1 MENYVIL
8 DAMCPGSF
16 GTTLLVSDRSSGLEL
31 TLKKIECLDDGR
43 ANETLQ
49 EALPL
54 LEVRHPNIVRVREMF
69 ISWDKEISSVILN
82 VVMDCPDTD
91 TLSTAIS
98 SQRDE
103 KRPFGKQLKDV
114 TSPLRAVVSLGL
126 SIQFNSNAIQTFLGQ
141 MTDALTYLHK
151 QHIIHRNLKPSNIL
165 VKGLTFRV
173 CDFGTATFS
182 SDTMKLQ
189 VKTKEGDR
197 CWMSPESVSRKQ
209 WTDKSDIWSFG
220 CVLLDM
226 LTCHIHSHLASLSQ
240 LLSLK
245 QTMGPLDIITCK
257 ELHTV
262 LRKMFQHNPEY
273 RANVWD
279 LMKDVLVQRC
289 LVLCGG
295 PPHVMKTMPSGVTGP
310 PFHEGLNK
318 VLDFMLAYKD
328 VESTQLQILSYLTSE
343 KKTVTGRQDEV
354 VRATCFTMMAH
365 KDSAAVQL
373 RACQM
378 LQVCVEAG
386 EESGAQKQCVYDDSV
401 ISCVLSAVDVHDG
414 QPELL
419 TEAFRLLFI
428 LSENARSARSF
439 LELNGVGQAVRALKA
454 FSHHQPIICHTCRC
468 IWRALETH
476 EPPAGVH
483 LWGCVEAVCVA
494 AETHPQE
501 GVVMGAVCA
510 ALLSLSVRET
520 FEDKDVEDA
529 TLVLLQALRGHSRLP
544 TLVQHAFLALVN
556 LTHMS
561 KAACLR
567 VLVAPGGGSG
577 IVVMREARRQYPSD
591 PQMSHCMVRVLA
603 AMTEHAEVLEELIS
617 VGAQE
622 DLKQI
627 EADSAADEDLKMLIQ
642 LTLSRLR
649 EMEKASLS

>member
-1 MENYVIL
+1 
-8 DAMCPGSF
+8 
-16 GTTLLVSDRSSGLEL
+16 
-31 TLKKIECLDDGR
+31 
-43 ANETLQ
+43 
-49 EALPL
+49 
-54 LEVRHPNIVRVREMF
+54 
-69 ISWDKEISSVILN
+69 
-82 VVMDCPDTD
+82 
-91 TLSTAIS
+91 
-98 SQRDE
+98 
-103 KRPFGKQLKDV
+103 
-114 TSPLRAVVSLGL
+114 
-126 SIQFNSNAIQTFLGQ
+126 
-141 MTDALTYLHK
+141 
-151 QHIIHRNLKPSNIL
+151 
-165 VKGLTFRV
+165 
-173 CDFGTATFS
+173 
-182 SDTMKLQ
+182 
-189 VKTKEGDR
+189 
-197 CWMSPESVSRKQ
+197 MSPESVSRKL

-220 CVLLDM
+220 CVLLDMLTCHIHSVRIHSVLLDM

-245 QTMGPLDIITCK
+245 QTLGPLDIITCK

-279 LMKDVLVQRC
+279 LVKDVLVQRC

-295 PPHVMKTMPSGVTGP
+295 APHVMKTMPSGVTGP
-310 PFHEGLNK
+310 PFHEGLNN

-386 EESGAQKQCVYDDSV
+386 TPIGAAFAEGSGGSESNTKLAGKLWEESGAQKQCVYDGRV

-428 LSENARSARSF
+428 LSENALSARSF

-468 IWRALETH
+468 IWRTLETH

-494 AETHPQE
+494 AETHPQD
-501 GVVMGAVCA
+501 GVVMEAVCA

-520 FEDKDVEDA
+520 FEDKNVEDA
-529 TLVLLQALRGHSRLP
+529 TLVLLQALRGHSRQP

-556 LTHMS
+556 LTHVS

-591 PQMSHCMVRVLA
+591 PQLSHCMVRVLA

-649 EMEKASLS
+649 EMEMEKASLS